1 MKKKSY
7 AMLLAGVLLLGGCG
21 QQEGTVTPAIEPEV
35 TEAPAE
41 VAQPT
46 EKTEPTESAEATATP
61 TPEEE
66 EQVTIQSVFA
76 EHGMKAGTG
85 VTAHD
90 IKNKLMAELIVTNF
104 NSITCGNEMKPDY
117 VLNQKKSQEEGHVV
131 VEYGKDTLALL
142 EFAKENHMSMRG
154 HTLVWYSQT
163 PEWLFHENFDAKEP
177 LVDRDEMLVRMEDM
191 IRGNFEQLKD
201 LGYLDLFYAYDV
213 INEGWMEDGSPRGC
227 HWYDIIGDDY
237 YWYAFYFADKYAP
250 ETVDLYYNDY
260 NEQFKADTLVG
271 FVDTLKDEDGRS
283 LIDGVGLQAH
293 LYTSD
298 DLDLYFEA
306 MDKLAATGLK
316 LQLTELD
323 VCLGKYLEPD
333 EKNEDTLK
341 AQGQFYYDLIHG
353 IFERVDAGKVQMDAL
368 TIWGT
373 TDSASW
379 RREYNPLPF
388 DGAMKPKYAFYGII
402 QDRENAGF

>member
-7 AMLLAGVLLLGGCG
+7 AMLLAGVLLFGGCG

-46 EKTEPTESAEATATP
+46 EKAEPTESVEVTATP

-213 INEGWMEDGSPRGC
+213 INEGWMEDGSPREC

-271 FVDTLKDEDGRS
+271 FVETLKDEDGRS

-353 IFERVDAGKVQMDAL
+353 IFERVDDGKVQMDAL

-402 QDRENAGF
+402 QNRENAGF

>member
-7 AMLLAGVLLLGGCG
+7 AMLLAGVLLFGGCG

-46 EKTEPTESAEATATP
+46 EKAEPTESVEVTATP

-142 EFAKENHMSMRG
+142 EFAKENNMSMRG

-213 INEGWMEDGSPRGC
+213 INEGWMEDGSPREC

-271 FVDTLKDEDGRS
+271 FVETLKDEDGRS

-353 IFERVDAGKVQMDAL
+353 IFERVDDGKVQMDAL

-402 QDRENAGF
+402 QNRENAGF

>member
-1 MKKKSY
+1 MKKRAS
-7 AMLLAGVLLLGGCG
+7 AMLLAGLLLFGGCG
-21 QQEGTVTPAIEPEV
+21 QDTQVVAPAAEPVV
-35 TEAPAE
+35 TEAP
-41 VAQPT
+41 T
-46 EKTEPTESAEATATP
+46 EAAEPTENAEPTKNEEATAIP

-66 EQVTIQSVFA
+66 EQVTIQSVFS

-90 IKNKLMAELIVTNF
+90 LKNKLMVELIVNNF
-104 NSITCGNEMKPDY
+104 NSLTCGNEMKPDY

-131 VEYGKDTLALL
+131 VEYGKDTLAILD
-142 EFAKENHMSMRG
+142 FAKENGMAMRG

-163 PEWLFHENFDAKEP
+163 PEWLFHENFDTKEP
-177 LVDRDEMLVRMEDM
+177 LVDREEMLIRMEDM
-191 IRGNFEQLKD
+191 TRGNFEQLKD
-201 LGYLDLFYAYDV
+201 LGYLDMFYAYDV
-213 INEGWMEDGSPRGC
+213 INEGWMEDGSPRQC
-227 HWYDIIGDDY
+227 HWYEIIGEDY
-237 YWYAFYFADKYAP
+237 YRYAFYFADKYAP

-260 NEQFKADTLVG
+260 NEQFKADTLVE

-283 LIDGVGLQAH
+283 LIDGIGLQAH
-293 LYTSD
+293 LYTTD
-298 DLDLYFEA
+298 DLDQYFEA
-306 MDKLAATGLK
+306 MDKLAETGLK

-323 VCLGKYLEPD
+323 VCLGKYQFPD

-341 AQGQFYYDLIHG
+341 EQGQFYYNLING

-388 DGAMKPKYAFYGII
+388 DGAMKPKYAFYGIV
-402 QDRENAGF
+402 QDKDNAGF